1 MRNLIGVTINQYQI
15 LVKIRETGTRILFKA
30 YDTRTHRY
38 VGLDAIK
45 IHVPN
50 RAKLF
55 ELLKKQTNK
64 NADLVHTNIAAV
76 LDSGIHDG
84 LIFFVYNFQ
93 PASSLRPLFNKK
105 YSWQELSQELIPIA
119 QALAYAH
126 EKQICHSFLNP
137 AGIVMDVNKNP
148 ILFDFGF
155 EQVIADYLL
164 SSLPGSW
171 INNWGIEYRPP
182 EQLIGVEVDCR
193 SDVYSFGMILH
204 EWVSGSIALLEETPI
219 TTLEKR
225 IKSDSDEIKLNNN
238 VPPAV
243 QKLIRK
249 CLSKDPVNRFQ
260 TMQEVSI
267 LLARGALDLKVTE
280 TMVDSP
286 QLAGSEKT
294 SPVRW
299 IASGITILASLVFLL
314 FIFWGKFFPQIATEQ
329 VTTATNTPSSTAI
342 VDSRVSTPAPA
353 VPTQPVVLPTQMS
366 VQINFPIFQET
377 PLPLI
382 KQQVLV
388 ENSEEMINL
397 GIWGIGKVNRLAA
410 SPDGTRIAAAS
421 SIGVFIYEY
430 KTLELQKQLDTRSW
444 VSAVKFSP
452 DGKLIAVGDRDGL
465 IRLWETSRWQE
476 VASYSGHSMGV
487 INLAFSPDGARLAS
501 IGMDD
506 TLIQWEIDSGKM
518 TQPIP
523 IAVTSVTTVVYS
535 QDSKLIATGGNDF
548 KINLWDV
555 KDLSLKGTV
564 TVSSKVID
572 MVAINNTNTLAVG
585 GADRRVTIFDI
596 ANNDKLDQFEGM
608 QFPLSS
614 VVGSPDGGHIA
625 GGDINGGIIVWNK
638 DGNVSWKLPGI
649 LASAD
654 PGSLLASAH
663 SLVFSLDGK
672 SLISVLRDGSFRV
685 FDTETWELIL
695 SDQSRNLHVSRLA
708 ISPDSRFAISQN
720 LNGELKVWDLP
731 NGKILY
737 TLRGELKTG
746 SPFSPDGKFFALA
759 SDLSTVKIFGLSDGI
774 EVYTFNSLQK
784 TNMIQFINRGS
795 QLVTGS
801 EQAAHLWSTVSGQEL
816 QTSRSYEGSGCTN
829 INDLND
835 NFIFY
840 ITKYN
845 YAFQNTVVSPGLCS
859 FEPLGWMN
867 SIAFSES
874 SGRAAYGGGSKLAV
888 VSLQSA
894 VDAGLE
900 MAGVNRKN
908 IVRVAI
914 SNDGKLLAA
923 AFDDH
928 TIHIWDTAT
937 QNELML
943 LFGHDNTIM
952 DLQFT
957 PNGNL
962 LLSTSLDGT
971 IRLWGIP
978 N

>member
-1 MRNLIGVTINQYQI
+1 
-15 LVKIRETGTRILFKA
+15 
-30 YDTRTHRY
+30 
-38 VGLDAIK
+38 
-45 IHVPN
+45 
-50 RAKLF
+50 
-55 ELLKKQTNK
+55 
-64 NADLVHTNIAAV
+64 V

-93 PASSLRPLFNKK
+93 PASSLRPLFNRK

-119 QALAYAH
+119 QALVYAH
-126 EKQICHSFLNP
+126 EKQVCHSFLNP
-137 AGIVMDVNKNP
+137 ASIVIDGNKNP

-155 EQVIADYLL
+155 EQIIADHLIA
-164 SSLPGSW
+164 SLPGSW

-182 EQLIGVEVDCR
+182 EQLIGAEVDCR
-193 SDVYSFGMILH
+193 SDVYSFGMIVH
-204 EWVSGSIALLEETPI
+204 EWVSGSIAFLEETPI
-219 TTLEKR
+219 ITLDKR
-225 IKSDSDEIKLNNN
+225 IRSDSEEIKLDNII
-238 VPPAV
+238 PPPV

-249 CLSKDPVNRFQ
+249 CLAKDPVNRFQ
-260 TMQEVSI
+260 SMQEVSI

-286 QLAGSEKT
+286 LLAGSEKP
-294 SPVRW
+294 SAVRW
-299 IASGITILASLVFLL
+299 IALGITVLLSLVFIL
-314 FIFWGKFFPQIATEQ
+314 FTFWGNFFPQNAVDQ
-329 VTTATNTPSSTAI
+329 VSVAANTRSSTAAV
-342 VDSRVSTPAPA
+342 VDIVSTPTQVVPPQLII
-353 VPTQPVVLPTQMS
+353 VPTQTS
-366 VQINFPIFQET
+366 VQISYPIFQET

-382 KQQVLV
+382 KQQLQV
-388 ENSEEMINL
+388 ENSDEMINM

-465 IRLWETSRWQE
+465 IRLWETSNWQE
-476 VASYSGHSMGV
+476 VASYSGHSLGI
-487 INLAFSPDGARLAS
+487 INLAFSPDGGRLAS

-506 TLIQWEIDSGKM
+506 TLIQWEIDSGEM

-523 IAVTSVTTVVYS
+523 VPVSSVTTVVYS

-555 KDLSLKGTV
+555 NDLSLKGTL
-564 TVSSKVID
+564 TVSSKVIE
-572 MVAINNTNTLAVG
+572 MIAINNANTLAVG

-596 ANNDKLDQFEGM
+596 ANNVKLNQFEGM
-608 QFPLSS
+608 QYPLST
-614 VVGSPDGGHIA
+614 VAGSPNGEQIA
-625 GGDINGGIIVWNK
+625 GGDINGGITVWDK

-649 LASAD
+649 VANAD
-654 PGSLLASAH
+654 SGSVLASAH

-685 FDTETWELIL
+685 FDTETQKLIL
-695 SDQSRNLHVSRLA
+695 SNQSRNLHFSRLA
-708 ISPDSRFAISQN
+708 ISPDSRFALSQN
-720 LNGELKVWDLP
+720 TISKNVNSELKVWDIY

-737 TLRGELKTG
+737 TLRGELQTG
-746 SPFSPDGKFFALA
+746 NPFSPDGKFFAVA
-759 SDLSTVKIFGLSDGI
+759 SDSSTVKMFGLSDGI

-784 TNMIQFINRGS
+784 TSMIQFINRGA

-801 EQAAHLWSTVSGQEL
+801 EQAVHLWSTVSGQEL
-816 QTSRSYEGSGCTN
+816 QTSRSYGGNGCTN
-829 INDLND
+829 INDQKD

-845 YAFQNTVVSPGLCS
+845 YAFQNSTVSPGLCA

-867 SIAFSES
+867 SIAFNES
-874 SGRAAYGGGSKLAV
+874 SGRVAYGGGSKLAV
-888 VSLQSA
+888 VNLQSS
-894 VDAGLE
+894 VDTGLE
-900 MAGVNRKN
+900 MEGVNRKN
-908 IVRVAI
+908 IVSVAI

-923 AFDDH
+923 ALDDH

-943 LFGHDNTIM
+943 LFGHDNTIT

-957 PNGNL
+957 PDGNL

-971 IRLWGIP
+971 VRLWGIP